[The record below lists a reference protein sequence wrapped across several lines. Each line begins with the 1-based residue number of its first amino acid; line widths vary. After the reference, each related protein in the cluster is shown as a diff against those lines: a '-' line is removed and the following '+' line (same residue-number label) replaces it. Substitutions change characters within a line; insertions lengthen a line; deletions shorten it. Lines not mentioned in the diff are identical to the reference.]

1 MHGVSR
7 ESLSSVDQTLDE
19 QLRDVDGA
27 GALQVGDELY
37 AVLSVLDDEPVL
49 RRMLADAS
57 TPEASRVGLL
67 ESLFGDR
74 VGEGTLEVLRGA
86 VRAHWSQPADLVDAI
101 EILARQATFTG
112 ADRDG
117 ALDEVEDELFRF
129 GRILDAEPEL
139 QTALGDRS
147 ASAERRQEL
156 LDTLVAD
163 RVRPATR
170 RLLDR
175 AVGAPRGR
183 SLERT
188 IEDLCD
194 QAAARRDRSVARVRS
209 AVPLSDDEQERL
221 IAALA
226 RIYRRDVVLQI
237 DVDPSVLGGL
247 LVRVGDDVIDGTV
260 LHRIDEVRRDLT
272 G

>member
-1 MHGVSR
+1 MRGASR
-7 ESLSSVDQTLDE
+7 AALAESVARFDAVTRDLDANGLARLSDELFAVLHVIDSEHMLRRSLSDPSRPGEAKADVARVLFEGKISSEALQIVGHTVAQRWSRPSELADGVE
-19 QLRDVDGA
+19 QL
-27 GALQVGDELY
+27 
-37 AVLSVLDDEPVL
+37 AVLAEVGRCEREGHLDDL
-49 RRMLADAS
+49 
-57 TPEASRVGLL
+57 
-67 ESLFGDR
+67 
-74 VGEGTLEVLRGA
+74 
-86 VRAHWSQPADLVDAI
+86 
-101 EILARQATFTG
+101 
-112 ADRDG
+112 
-117 ALDEVEDELFRF
+117 EDELFRF

-247 LVRVGDDVIDGTV
+247 LVRVGDDVIDGTI

>member
-7 ESLSSVDQTLDE
+7 ESLAHLDERLDE

-27 GALQVGDELY
+27 GALQVGDEMY
-37 AVLSVLDDEPVL
+37 AVLGVLDDEPVL

-57 TPEASRVGLL
+57 TPEAARVSLL
-67 ESLFGDR
+67 DSLFAER
-74 VGEGTLEVLRGA
+74 VGEGTLEVLRDA
-86 VRAHWSQPADLVDAI
+86 VRAHWAQPADLVDAI

-129 GRILDAEPEL
+129 GRILEAEPEL
-139 QTALGDRS
+139 QTTLGDRA

-156 LDTLVAD
+156 LDSLVAD

-175 AVGAPRGR
+175 AVAVPRGR
-183 SLERT
+183 SVERT

-194 QAAARRDRSVARVRS
+194 QAAARRDRSVARVRT

-221 IAALA
+221 IAALG
-226 RIYRRDVVLQI
+226 RIYRRDVVLQV

-260 LHRIDEVRRDLT
+260 LHRIDEVRRDLA